1 MPELITDGVDG
12 FLEAWAISPRLA
24 ARVTELVT
32 DASLH
37 ARMAS
42 AARRTASTRFCTD
55 KIIPQ
60 YEAYYK
66 QVL

>member
-1 MPELITDGVDG
+1 MDFSKPVGDI
-12 FLEAWAISPRLA
+12 PRLA
-24 ARVTELVT
+24 ARVLQLVT

-37 ARMAS
+37 ARMAA
-42 AARRTASTRFCTD
+42 AARKTASTRFCTD

>member
-1 MPELITDGVDG
+1 VGDI
-12 FLEAWAISPRLA
+12 ARLA
-24 ARVTELVT
+24 ERATQLVT
-32 DASLH
+32 DPALH
-37 ARMAS
+37 AEMAA
-42 AARRTASTRFCTD
+42 AARRTAKTRFCTD